1 MLNNG
6 WINPNHT
13 NVPGSD
19 NNISFGGMCLPKDT
33 NALNAFMNIHN
44 TPHNVINAVITEQS
58 IMRDTMLQQD
68 WYMMPYDIWI
78 TMYLHNN
85 KIDFNIN

>member
-1 MLNNG
+1 MTRYL
-6 WINPNHT
+6 IFKNPEGSGNT

-58 IMRDTMLQQD
+58 IMRDTML
-68 WYMMPYDIWI
+68 
-78 TMYLHNN
+78 
-85 KIDFNIN
+85 